1 MHYWHIATMSILCY
15 TTTSDVPICGRLE
28 VVNMTAKCSGAD
40 LDNAIQAYV
49 AGESAEA
56 IAQRT
61 PFLSAKRLLDA
72 LETRGIRRSR
82 SERYALAGQ
91 KAAETQR
98 AQYGLPDIEIV
109 NRYIAG
115 ESENALAHVYGT
127 SRSVIRARLCAAGI
141 PIRGQTEANR
151 LITAQTPTEI
161 LHDRIAIAQEATRGR
176 RQTKEHRHKIAK
188 TRQAKEIGGSL
199 TESVMADWL
208 RARGLDIVPQQAIGP
223 YNIDL
228 GAYPVAVE
236 ILGGYWHLGK
246 PIHPKRTRYL
256 LNQGW
261 HVVFVWSHPKRSP
274 ILPSAADYIV
284 AFAQE
289 IRGQP
294 PSICQYRVIRGDGYE
309 LARGQADSENVSPI
323 APGCESFNGSPSNK

>member
-1 MHYWHIATMSILCY
+1 
-15 TTTSDVPICGRLE
+15 
-28 VVNMTAKCSGAD
+28 MTAKCSDAD

-49 AGESAEA
+49 AGESAESAAARFHTSGERLTNILKTRGLFRSQRASRRLA
-56 IAQRT
+56 IQKAQATR
-61 PFLSAKRLLDA
+61 SAKLNLPVA
-72 LETRGIRRSR
+72 EIAA
-82 SERYALAGQ
+82 RY
-91 KAAETQR
+91 
-98 AQYGLPDIEIV
+98 Y
-109 NRYIAG
+109 AG
-115 ESENALAHVYGT
+115 ESESSLA
-127 SRSVIRARLCAAGI
+127 RAYSLQRQQVRRCLIETNMA
-141 PIRGQTEANR
+141 IRGRVEANR
-151 LITAQTPTEI
+151 LLAKQTPTEE
-161 LHDRIAIAQEATRGR
+161 HHRRIAIAQEATRGR
-176 RQTKEHRHKIAK
+176 RQTREHRHKIAR

-199 TESVMADWL
+199 AESIMADWL

-289 IRGQP
+289 IRSQP